1 MDSLDAAYYSIA
13 QYCLNFAE
21 DRSWDK
27 ILVRFEILSKMVSA
41 KQVLFSGT
49 TENRKGGFKENR
61 DSLWEGLDAAL
72 YLRDHMLN
80 LTGDRIWGLTFTL
93 YPDGKFEIEYDYN
106 KPEDYEE
113 TDEVITGEEINQRLN
128 DLFSPKS

>member
-1 MDSLDAAYYSIA
+1 MNENQAYQYLSESLLFYS
-13 QYCLNFAE
+13 
-21 DRSWDK
+21 DDKKWDK
-27 ILVRFEILSKMVSA
+27 LVLSALIFYKMTQSSYMLFYKNEIINKNIMMPIDILGNES
-41 KQVLFSGT
+41 
-49 TENRKGGFKENR
+49 N
-61 DSLWEGLDAAL
+61 SLL

-106 KPEDYEE
+106 KPDDYEE
-113 TDEVITGEEINQRLN
+113 TDEVITGEEINQSLN